1 MGDSRF
7 VLVALA
13 ALTASC
19 TVSLDW
25 NRAQLAAGDSAVDA
39 GLDVVSDAPPDV
51 VSDAP
56 PDVVSDAPPDVVSDA
71 PVDTS
76 SDAACAVRWDARVRR
91 DGHLPRVLRARRL
104 HRRALLQR
112 RLLSRHGLRGVRPVI
127 APGVTLDERY
137 RVVRLLGEGAMGA
150 VYEAEH
156 VVIGRRVA
164 VKVMHARF
172 TRSPEAVSRF
182 TREARAAAAIGHPH
196 IVSVTDF
203 GTHGQQPFLVM
214 ELLRGETLGERIAK
228 SPAVP
233 FQEACVIMG
242 QVLSALDAAH
252 AIGVVHRDLKPENVF
267 VRDERAA
274 SVKLLDFGVSK
285 FHPPGGHEQHITKD
299 GLLVGTP
306 NYMAP
311 EQWTGQRDIDCRADL
326 FAAGVMFF
334 ELLTGG
340 LPYEG
345 ADERELFEEVVRGDH
360 APPRPS
366 EIAPGVPAVLDA
378 VVLKA
383 VARERER
390 RYQTAQEF
398 LDALRPFGAAAEI
411 HRAPPGSIPSPD
423 ITQRLAARTPAQ
435 LASTIPECVE
445 ARASRPVARPTRGA
459 YVALVAALL
468 TLTAGIVAGVLLVR
482 SAQRPP
488 HVRTSVTPRPAPTAE
503 APRIESAPPPPT
515 PPPSDRPSAAPIG
528 APSAAAVTER
538 QPQHRTRAPRTADP
552 VGAGCRCHASSRPC
566 VVR

>member
-1 MGDSRF
+1 MI
-7 VLVALA
+7 
-13 ALTASC
+13 
-19 TVSLDW
+19 
-25 NRAQLAAGDSAVDA
+25 
-39 GLDVVSDAPPDV
+39 P
-51 VSDAP
+51 
-56 PDVVSDAPPDVVSDA
+56 
-71 PVDTS
+71 
-76 SDAACAVRWDARVRR
+76 
-91 DGHLPRVLRARRL
+91 
-104 HRRALLQR
+104 
-112 RLLSRHGLRGVRPVI
+112 
-127 APGVTLDERY
+127 PGVTLDGRY

-214 ELLRGETLGERIAK
+214 ELLRGETLGERVAK
-228 SPAVP
+228 TPAMP
-233 FQEACVIMG
+233 FHEACVIMG

-267 VRDERAA
+267 VRDERAP

-285 FHPPGGHEQHITKD
+285 FHPPGGREQHITKD

-311 EQWTGQRDIDCRADL
+311 EQWTGQRDIDRRADL

-345 ADERELFEEVVRGDH
+345 ADERELFEEVVHGAN
-360 APPRPS
+360 APPSPS
-366 EIAPGVPAVLDA
+366 EIAPGVPAALDA

-383 VARERER
+383 VSRDREARF
-390 RYQTAQEF
+390 QTAQEF
-398 LDALRPFGAAAEI
+398 LEALRPFGAAAEI

-423 ITQRLAARTPAQ
+423 VSQRSLARAPLQ
-435 LASTIPECVE
+435 LATTLPGLVE
-445 ARASRPVARPTRGA
+445 ARASRPSAQPARTP
-459 YVALVAALL
+459 YAALIAAL
-468 TLTAGIVAGVLLVR
+468 TLLTAGIFAGVFL
-482 SAQRPP
+482 A
-488 HVRTSVTPRPAPTAE
+488 RPAPRPPP
-503 APRIESAPPPPT
+503 APHPARDASPPRTTSALTIESRPAPAP
-515 PPPSDRPSAAPIG
+515 AAPSTE
-528 APSAAAVTER
+528 AMPPVAAAASER
-538 QPQHRTRAPRTADP
+538 HRHHHTRAPRGP
-552 VGAGCRCHASSRPC
+552 GRRRGMSMSREF
-566 VVR
+566 

>member
-1 MGDSRF
+1 MI
-7 VLVALA
+7 
-13 ALTASC
+13 
-19 TVSLDW
+19 
-25 NRAQLAAGDSAVDA
+25 
-39 GLDVVSDAPPDV
+39 P
-51 VSDAP
+51 
-56 PDVVSDAPPDVVSDA
+56 
-71 PVDTS
+71 
-76 SDAACAVRWDARVRR
+76 
-91 DGHLPRVLRARRL
+91 
-104 HRRALLQR
+104 
-112 RLLSRHGLRGVRPVI
+112 
-127 APGVTLDERY
+127 PGVTLDERY

-164 VKVMHARF
+164 VKVLHARF

-233 FQEACVIMG
+233 YQEACVIMG

-267 VRDERAA
+267 VREERAT

-285 FHPPGGHEQHITKD
+285 FHPPGGREQHITKD

-345 ADERELFEEVVRGDH
+345 ADERELFEEVVRGVH
-360 APPRPS
+360 APPSPS
-366 EIAPGVPAVLDA
+366 EIAPGVPPALDA

-383 VARERER
+383 VERERER

-411 HRAPPGSIPSPD
+411 HRAPPGAIPSPD
-423 ITQRLAARTPAQ
+423 ITQRALARTPIPLSA
-435 LASTIPECVE
+435 TIPAVVE
-445 ARASRPVARPTRGA
+445 ARASRPVSRPARGR
-459 YVALVAALL
+459 YVAVVAALL
-468 TLTAGIVAGVLLVR
+468 TLTAGVFAGVLLVR
-482 SAQRPP
+482 PTREPP
-488 HVRTSVTPRPAPTAE
+488 RI
-503 APRIESAPPPPT
+503 APRVAQAPLRTEAARVEAAPPAAPPT
-515 PPPSDRPSAAPIG
+515 TPPTDAP
-528 APSAAAVTER
+528 AVSAAVTER
-538 QPQHRTRAPRTADP
+538 QHHHRTRAPRAPTRRR
-552 VGAGCRCHASSRPC
+552 GMSMSREF
-566 VVR
+566 

>member
-1 MGDSRF
+1 M
-7 VLVALA
+7 
-13 ALTASC
+13 
-19 TVSLDW
+19 
-25 NRAQLAAGDSAVDA
+25 
-39 GLDVVSDAPPDV
+39 
-51 VSDAP
+51 
-56 PDVVSDAPPDVVSDA
+56 
-71 PVDTS
+71 
-76 SDAACAVRWDARVRR
+76 
-91 DGHLPRVLRARRL
+91 
-104 HRRALLQR
+104 
-112 RLLSRHGLRGVRPVI
+112 I

-459 YVALVAALL
+459 YVALLVALL
-468 TLTAGIVAGVLLVR
+468 TLTAGMFAGVLLVR
-482 SAQRPP
+482 SSQRPP
-488 HVRTSVTPRPAPTAE
+488 QSAPRAALQRAE
-503 APRIESAPPPPT
+503 APRIESAPPPPS
-515 PPPSDRPSAAPIG
+515 PPPARPIASPPTG
-528 APSAAAVTER
+528 APSAAAVTEG
-538 QPQHRTRAPRTADP
+538 QHQHRTRAPRAPTRRRGMP
-552 VGAGCRCHASSRPC
+552 MSREF
-566 VVR
+566 